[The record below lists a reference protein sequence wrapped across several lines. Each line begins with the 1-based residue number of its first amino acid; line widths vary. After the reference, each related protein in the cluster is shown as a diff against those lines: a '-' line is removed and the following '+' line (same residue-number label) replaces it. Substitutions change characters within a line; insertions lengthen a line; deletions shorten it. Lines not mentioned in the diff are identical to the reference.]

1 MHVAGSNFIN
11 IEKTK
16 KKTVNA
22 SAFSAPHEVLHDSQI
37 VTAATAYDDPN
48 TGTTYILILG
58 Q

>member
-1 MHVAGSNFIN
+1 MHVEGSNFI
-11 IEKTK
+11 ILEKTK
-16 KKTVNA
+16 KTVNV

-48 TGTTYILILG
+48 TSTTYILILG